1 LGRGGVVLPTACA
14 GDHLISKGGGVPP
27 NRVNAPSKGTD
38 ELRDLLRTCTGYF
51 VTTAIFSLAIN
62 LLYLAGPLYMLQ
74 VYDRVI
80 SSASEVT
87 LVMLTIA
94 LLIAFLALAGLDA
107 VRARVLTRASIRLDQ
122 RIAARVMTAVIDR
135 SASFGGARS
144 QLLRDFDT
152 FRQFI
157 TGMGV
162 HAIFDLPWAPIYIA
176 VIFVLHPALG
186 AFALGCSILLVLMA
200 LLNEWIVKPPLTES
214 SEAASRNYSF
224 TEMSLRNTEVV
235 RAMGMTEGLL
245 RRWGR
250 DRNRML
256 ERQVAASDRAATMQS
271 IIRFMR
277 LSMQSLI
284 LGLGAYLV
292 IERLATVGAMFAAS
306 ILLGRA
312 LQPVEQI
319 VGSWRNLVSARGA
332 FLRVSELLSA
342 NPPRQAGL
350 SLPRPEGRLSV
361 EALSFVPPLSS
372 KPILRGVS
380 IAIEPGEVLG
390 IIGPSG
396 AGKSTLARHIVGV
409 LTPSAGAVRLDGSD
423 VSVWGRTS
431 LGQHLGYLPQDI
443 ELFADTIAA
452 NISRFEEGEDR
463 EAILA
468 ARMAGVHD
476 MIVRLPNGYDTQ
488 VGEGGAILSGGYR
501 QRIGLARA
509 VYGNPSLVV
518 LDEPS
523 SNLDADG
530 DAALTDCI
538 MQLKQRGTTVV
549 IISHRPS
556 TIGVVDKILVLKDGV
571 AEMFGPRVEVMSRLT
586 RAVPMH
592 AVQGMAR

>member
-1 LGRGGVVLPTACA
+1 VINP
-14 GDHLISKGGGVPP
+14 HKKP
-27 NRVNAPSKGTD
+27 D
-38 ELRDLLRTCTGYF
+38 ELSILLRSCSRYF
-51 VTTAIFSLAIN
+51 LTAAIFSGAIN

-94 LLIAFLALAGLDA
+94 LLLTYIALAGLDA
-107 VRARVLTRASIRLDQ
+107 VRAKVLTRASIRLDQ
-122 RIAARVMTAVIDR
+122 RIAARVMTAIIDR

-157 TGMGV
+157 TGAGI
-162 HAIFDLPWAPIYIA
+162 HAIFDLPWAPIYIV
-176 VIFVLHPALG
+176 VIFALHPFLG
-186 AFALGCSILLVLMA
+186 AFALVCSIVLVLMA
-200 LLNEWIVKPPLTES
+200 LLNERIVKPPLTES
-214 SEAASRNYSF
+214 GEAASRNYSF
-224 TEMSLRNTEVV
+224 TEMSLRNTEVL
-235 RAMGMTEGLL
+235 RAMGMTSGLL
-245 RRWGR
+245 KRWGR

-256 ERQVAASDRAATMQS
+256 DRQVAASDRAATMQS
-271 IIRFMR
+271 IIRFLR
-277 LSMQSLI
+277 LTMQSLI

-292 IERLATVGAMFAAS
+292 IERLATTGAMFAAS

-319 VGSWRNLVSARGA
+319 VGSWRNLVSARAA
-332 FLRVSELLSA
+332 FLRVREVLAA
-342 NPPRQAGL
+342 NPPHDAGL
-350 SLPRPEGRLSV
+350 TLPRPTGRLLV
-361 EALSFVPPLSS
+361 EGLTFVPPLSS

-380 IAIEPGEVLG
+380 FDISPGEVLG

-409 LTPSAGAVRLDGSD
+409 LKPSAGAVRLDGAD
-423 VSVWGRTS
+423 VAVWTKS
-431 LGQHLGYLPQDI
+431 TLGQYLGYLPQDI
-443 ELFADTIAA
+443 ELFADSVAA
-452 NISRFEEGEDR
+452 NISRFQDGEDK

-468 ARMAGVHD
+468 AQMAGVHE
-476 MIVRLPNGYDTQ
+476 MILRLASGYDTQ

-509 VYGNPSLVV
+509 VYGNPSMVV

-523 SNLDADG
+523 SNLDSDG
-530 DAALTDCI
+530 DAALADCI
-538 MQLKQRGTTVV
+538 LQLKKRGTTVV

-556 TIGVVDKILVLKDGV
+556 TLGVVDKILVLRDGV
-571 AEMFGPRVEVMSRLT
+571 AEMFGSRNEIMSRLT
-586 RAVPMH
+586 RAVPVP
-592 AVQGMAR
+592 AVQGTASRN

>member
-1 LGRGGVVLPTACA
+1 VS
-14 GDHLISKGGGVPP
+14 I
-27 NRVNAPSKGTD
+27 APAKRTD
-38 ELRDLLRTCTGYF
+38 EFRRLLTTCQPYF
-51 VTTAIFSLAIN
+51 LTAAMFSLAIN

-94 LLIAFLALAGLDA
+94 LLLAFLALAGLDA

-122 RIAARVMTAVIDR
+122 KIAARVMTAIIDR

-157 TGMGV
+157 TGMGI

-176 VIFVLHPALG
+176 VIFVLHPFLG
-186 AFALGCSILLVLMA
+186 AFALGCSILLILMA

-214 SEAASRNYSF
+214 GEAASRNYSF

-235 RAMGMTEGLL
+235 RAMGMTDGLL

-271 IIRFMR
+271 IIRFLR
-277 LSMQSLI
+277 LSMQSVI

-332 FLRVSELLSA
+332 FLRVRELLAA
-342 NPPRQAGL
+342 NPPRETGL
-350 SLPRPEGRLSV
+350 LLPRPHGRVLV

-372 KPILRGVS
+372 KPILRGISFGV
-380 IAIEPGEVLG
+380 EPGEVLG
-390 IIGPSG
+390 VIGPSG
-396 AGKSTLARHIVGV
+396 AGKSTLARHLVGV
-409 LTPSAGAVRLDGSD
+409 YRPSAGAVRLDGSD
-423 VSVWGRTS
+423 VSIWTRTS

-443 ELFADTIAA
+443 ELFADSIAA
-452 NISRFEEGEDR
+452 NISRFQDGDDR
-463 EAILA
+463 QVILA
-468 ARMAGVHD
+468 AQMAGVHE
-476 MIVRLPNGYDTQ
+476 MILRLPNGYDTE
-488 VGEGGAILSGGYR
+488 VGEGGAVLSGGYR

-509 VYGNPSLVV
+509 IYGNPSLVV

-538 MQLKQRGTTVV
+538 LQLKKTGTTVV
-549 IISHRPS
+549 IVSHRPS
-556 TIGVVDKILVLKDGV
+556 TIGVVDKILVLRDGV
-571 AEMFGPRVEVMSRLT
+571 AEMFGPRAEIMSRLT
-586 RAVPMH
+586 RAVPVH
-592 AVQGMAR
+592 AVQGTAR

>member
-1 LGRGGVVLPTACA
+1 M
-14 GDHLISKGGGVPP
+14 
-27 NRVNAPSKGTD
+27 
-38 ELRDLLRTCTGYF
+38 
-51 VTTAIFSLAIN
+51 FSLAIN

-94 LLIAFLALAGLDA
+94 LLLAFMALAGLDA

-122 RIAARVMTAVIDR
+122 KIAARIMTAIIDR
-135 SASFGGARS
+135 SSNFGGARS

-157 TGMGV
+157 TGMGI

-176 VIFVLHPALG
+176 VIFVLHPFLG

-214 SEAASRNYSF
+214 GEAASRNYSF

-271 IIRFMR
+271 IIRFLR
-277 LSMQSLI
+277 LAMQSLI

-332 FLRVSELLSA
+332 FLRVRELLAA
-342 NPPRQAGL
+342 NPPRASGL
-350 SLPRPEGRLSV
+350 MLPRPDGRLSV
-361 EALSFVPPLSS
+361 EGLTFVPPLSS

-380 IAIEPGEVLG
+380 FAIDPGEVLG

-396 AGKSTLARHIVGV
+396 AGKSTLARHLVGV
-409 LTPSAGAVRLDGSD
+409 LIPSAGAVRLDGSD
-423 VSVWGRTS
+423 VSIWAKTS
-431 LGQHLGYLPQDI
+431 LGQYLGYLPQDI

-452 NISRFEEGEDR
+452 NISRFEEGEDQ
-463 EAILA
+463 EVILA
-468 ARMAGVHD
+468 AQMAGVHE
-476 MIVRLPNGYDTQ
+476 MILRLPQGYDTQ
-488 VGEGGAILSGGYR
+488 VGEGGAVLSGGYR

-509 VYGNPSLVV
+509 VYGMPSLIV

-538 MQLKQRGTTVV
+538 MQLKKRGTTVV

-556 TIGVVDKILVLKDGV
+556 TIGVVDKILVLRDGV
-571 AEMFGPRVEVMSRLT
+571 AEMFGPRAEIMSRLT
-586 RAVPMH
+586 RAVPVH
-592 AVQGMAR
+592 AVQGTAS